1 MNYSNRLGIP
11 IYLSERVN
19 ELLNEGTL
27 TELFNLIDADIKDE
41 WTQKPLQADRD
52 SLYHEIQALSRV
64 RTKIETLVNNLRLQ
78 GSI

>member
-1 MNYSNRLGIP
+1 MNYDNRLGVP

-27 TELFNLIDADIKDE
+27 TELFNLIDSDIKDE
-41 WTQKPLQADRD
+41 WTQRPLQAERD
-52 SLYHEIQALSRV
+52 ALYHEIQALSRV
-64 RTKIETLVNNLRLQ
+64 RMKIEILVNNLRIQ